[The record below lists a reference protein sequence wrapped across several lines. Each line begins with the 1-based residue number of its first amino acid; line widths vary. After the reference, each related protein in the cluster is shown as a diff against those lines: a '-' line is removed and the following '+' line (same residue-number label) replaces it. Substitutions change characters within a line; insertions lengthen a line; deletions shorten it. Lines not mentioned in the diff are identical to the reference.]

1 MRLQMIH
8 SGTNRDSLVTP
19 ADRRTFDLML
29 QLRLQLARCEPTS
42 HFNVSG
48 THCNGNGIL
57 HDISRGRPA
66 LAEAWSL
73 RPMRSQL
80 RQHHLRPAHG
90 EAPLTF
96 TARAVGP
103 WVPPAAAAVHA
114 AP

>member
-1 MRLQMIH
+1 MRLQMIQ

-29 QLRLQLARCEPTS
+29 QLRLQLVRCEPTS

-48 THCNGNGIL
+48 THCNG
-57 HDISRGRPA
+57 ISASAGRP
-66 LAEAWSL
+66 WI
-73 RPMRSQL
+73 SQL

-96 TARAVGP
+96 TARVVGP
-103 WVPPAAAAVHA
+103 QLITYWDNDWVPPAAAAVHA